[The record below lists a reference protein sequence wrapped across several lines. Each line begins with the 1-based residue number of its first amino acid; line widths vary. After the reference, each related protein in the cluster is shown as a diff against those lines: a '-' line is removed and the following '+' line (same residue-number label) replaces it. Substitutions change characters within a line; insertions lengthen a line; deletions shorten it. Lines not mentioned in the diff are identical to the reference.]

1 MARFKLE
8 LGPIPFYHQV
18 YLDLRAMIDDGR
30 WPVDHRV
37 APEREL
43 AREYGVSLITVR
55 RALDELAREGRLERT
70 RGRGTFVIAT
80 RIDRDLDDPLSFTE
94 EMQTRGL
101 DPRTRLISSR
111 PQKATERVATA
122 LGIEPG
128 SPTFFV
134 ERLRLAGGE
143 PMLLEQVHLPG
154 ERLPGLLASDLESG
168 SLYKLLEDRYGI
180 YVVRA
185 RETFEPVLLQARE
198 AELLKGKART
208 PALVIEGVAFA
219 ADGSAV
225 EFSRTF
231 VRGDK
236 TRYYVER
243 NVRVVR
249 ERGRQRPEGR
259 RTASTVQPIP
269 VTATERGGDQ

>member
-1 MARFKLE
+1 
-8 LGPIPFYHQV
+8 
-18 YLDLRAMIDDGR
+18 
-30 WPVDHRV
+30 
-37 APEREL
+37 
-43 AREYGVSLITVR
+43 
-55 RALDELAREGRLERT
+55 
-70 RGRGTFVIAT
+70 
-80 RIDRDLDDPLSFTE
+80 
-94 EMQTRGL
+94 MQTRGL

-154 ERLPGLLASDLESG
+154 ERLPGVLASDLESG

-198 AELLKGKART
+198 AELLKGKPRT